1 MNVVR
6 FDESIPF
13 ESTSVVTVGT
23 FDGVHCGHR
32 GIIQRMRA
40 EADRRQGRVVVVTFD
55 PHPQI
60 VLAKPDREPLRL
72 LTSIEDRCA
81 LLAGEGVDLV
91 VVIPFDKTFAAR
103 SAEDFVRDLHTRIG
117 IASIFIGHDH
127 HFGKDRRGNV
137 DLLRVLGSELHFDVQ
152 TVEPLACDDVVVS
165 STKIRRSLA
174 DGDLVSAEAMLGR
187 PYSVTGTVVHG
198 DKRGRELGIPTANIR
213 PLESSILLPA
223 NGIYVAESVI
233 DGTAVHGMASIGLRP
248 MFTNDVEP
256 TLEVH
261 YLDFSG
267 DLYDR
272 QLTVT
277 FRARIRAEE
286 HYPDIATL
294 LAQIDND
301 RVVTRQFFDAH
312 GTLTT
317 NNNSIT

>member
-6 FDESIPF
+6 FDGAIPY
-13 ESTSVVTVGT
+13 EATSVVTVGT

-32 GIIQRMRA
+32 GILQRMRA

-72 LTSIEDRCA
+72 LTTIEDRCA

-117 IASIFIGHDH
+117 ITSIFIGHDH

-165 STKIRRSLA
+165 STKIRRALA

-213 PLESSILLPA
+213 PLASSILLPA

-233 DGTAVHGMASIGLRP
+233 DGTTVHGMASIGLRP

-294 LAQIDND
+294 LAQIEND
-301 RVVTRQFFDAH
+301 RVVTRQFFDVH
-312 GTLTT
+312 STPTT

>member
-6 FDESIPF
+6 FDGSIPF

-40 EADRRQGRVVVVTFD
+40 EADRRHGRVVVVTFD

-72 LTSIEDRCA
+72 LTTIEDRCA

-137 DLLRVLGSELHFDVQ
+137 DLLRVLGSELHFEVQ
-152 TVEPLACDDVVVS
+152 TVEPLACDDVIVS
-165 STKIRRSLA
+165 STKIRRALV

-223 NGIYVAESVI
+223 NGIYVAETVI

-301 RVVTRQFFDAH
+301 RVVTRQFFDVH
-312 GTLTT
+312 STPTT

>member
-40 EADRRQGRVVVVTFD
+40 EADRRDGRVVVVTFD

-72 LTSIEDRCA
+72 LTTIEDRCA

-103 SAEDFVRDLHTRIG
+103 SAEEFVRDLYTRIG
-117 IASIFIGHDH
+117 ITSIFIGHDH

-152 TVEPLACDDVVVS
+152 TVEPLACDDVIVS
-165 STKIRRSLA
+165 STKIRRALA

-213 PLESSILLPA
+213 PLASSILLPA

-233 DGTAVHGMASIGLRP
+233 DGTTVHGMASIGLRP

-294 LAQIDND
+294 LAQIEND
-301 RVVTRQFFDAH
+301 RVVTRQFFDVH
-312 GTLTT
+312 STPTT